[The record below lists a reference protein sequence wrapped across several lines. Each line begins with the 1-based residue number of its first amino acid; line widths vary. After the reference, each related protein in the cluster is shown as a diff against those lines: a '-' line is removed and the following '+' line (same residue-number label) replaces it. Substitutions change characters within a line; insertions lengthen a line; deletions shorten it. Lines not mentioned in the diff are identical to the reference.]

1 MQNHPRDKE
10 PRWTILKLLQWT
22 TSYFNSHQVENSR
35 ASAEILLA
43 HALELRRIDLY
54 LRYDQPLSR
63 AELERFKALIRKRV
77 QREPVAYIV
86 GTKEFWSLEL
96 FVTKDVLIPRP
107 ETECVVEAVIQYLAA
122 ESNSVSKRVLEL
134 GTGSGA
140 IILACASQQ
149 PGHFYFASD
158 RHLRI
163 LKLTRKNV
171 SHLNLDGAIYLFAGD
186 WFRPLNPVGSL
197 FDVVISNPPYVQS
210 GLIDQLQ
217 PEIYKH
223 EPCLALDGGPDGLAC
238 LRHIIGQAHH
248 YLKENGRLFL
258 EIGHDQKEG
267 VRKIIDDCGRYR
279 NISFK
284 KDYGGYYRVVEMEK

>member
-1 MQNHPRDKE
+1 
-10 PRWTILKLLQWT
+10 
-22 TSYFNSHQVENSR
+22 
-35 ASAEILLA
+35 
-43 HALELRRIDLY
+43 LELRRIDLY

-77 QREPVAYIV
+77 QKEPVAYIV

-107 ETECVVEAVIQYLAA
+107 ETECVVEAIIQYLTA
-122 ESNSVSKRVLEL
+122 ESNSVSKRILEL

-158 RHLRI
+158 CHLKI
-163 LKLTRKNV
+163 LELARKNI
-171 SHLNLDGAIYLFAGD
+171 SHVNLDGSIYLFAGD
-186 WFRPLNPVGSL
+186 WFTPLKPVGCL

-210 GLIDQLQ
+210 GLIEQLQ

-223 EPCLALDGGPDGLAC
+223 EPCLALDGGQDGLVC

-248 YLKENGRLFL
+248 YLKENGHLFL
-258 EIGHDQKEG
+258 EIGYDQKEG

-284 KDYGGYYRVVEMEK
+284 KDYGGFYRVVEMEKRERKAG